1 MSLRAFFIIIAIVF
15 SAASHAQTDG
25 TQTAW
30 SAGKEYFLIDPPQ
43 PTGSGDKIEV
53 LEVFSY
59 GCPHCAEFQ
68 PYAEK
73 IKASL
78 PANAQWSY
86 MPADFQPAW
95 AIFARAFYTALALGI
110 VDKSHQP
117 LFNAI
122 YVDHKVSQKPAGIE
136 DLAGFYAAYGVST
149 ADFINTAKSFAIET
163 KLKRAQAMVKA
174 YGVEGTPTIIV
185 NGKYRLSNGTAGSYD
200 NLLAIIKYLVARES
214 AAIKPK

>member
-1 MSLRAFFIIIAIVF
+1 MFLRVFFLLLAFAF
-15 SAASHAQTDG
+15 SAANAQNNG
-25 TQTAW
+25 VQTPW
-30 SAGKEYFLIDPPQ
+30 QAGKEYFLIDPAQ
-43 PTGSGDKIEV
+43 PTASGDKIEV
-53 LEVFSY
+53 LEIFSY

-86 MPADFQPAW
+86 MPAEFQPSW
-95 AIFARAFYTALALGI
+95 SIFARAFYTALALGI

-122 YVDHKVSQKPAGIE
+122 YVDHKISQKPAGIE
-136 DLAGFYAAYGVST
+136 DLANFYTGYGVKA
-149 ADFINTAKSFAIET
+149 ADFVDTAKSFAVET
-163 KLKRAQAMVKA
+163 KLKRAQAMIKA

-185 NGKYRLSNGTAGSYD
+185 NGKYRLSNGTAGSYE
-200 NLLAIIKYLVARES
+200 NLLAIIKFLVAKESS
-214 AAIKPK
+214 AAKPK